1 MNHRYYNPFRYVMVA
16 AGGVVLVYSLGHLSR
31 QHLEWPFLF
40 LAVITLTIASSL
52 SIKIP
57 RVDGEIT
64 VSDTIIFL
72 TLLLYGGEAGILVAA
87 LDGLGSSLR
96 VSRKMRVV
104 LFNTA
109 QMACS
114 TFLTTLVLRAAFGS
128 ARGIHQLGSSRLSF
142 AAIFLMALVQYA
154 GNSGLVAIYT
164 ALKIGR
170 PFWETWRSHY
180 LWTSITYLAGACIA
194 SISAHFIGRL
204 SVYTLL
210 MVSPIVAII
219 YFTYKTYLKNVQAA
233 SDNAEQARQHFQELS
248 LYVDEQDRIRTQFS
262 QVEKMSALGE
272 LASGVAH
279 DFNNTLASIL
289 GRAQLMLRKVED
301 EETRRGLEIII
312 QSAND
317 GAGTVKRIQD
327 FARQRRDHDFEPVA
341 VDQLLMDVN
350 EITRPRWKDRAQAS
364 NVHINLN
371 LQINSHALVLGDPSE
386 LREVLVNMVFNAVDA
401 MPEGGKLMLSADEV
415 EDQIQISVSD
425 TGTGMTQETRSR
437 VFDPFFTTKGEAG
450 MGLGLAVCYGII
462 QRHSGSVDIDSEP
475 GRGTTFRI
483 TLPKAEAPVAAKPV
497 DEENVRLRLVR
508 KSTKPSI
515 LVVDDEAAVR
525 ELLVDILE
533 TDGYDVTV
541 AENGE
546 QALKEFDQKSFK
558 AVFTDVGMPGMS
570 GWELARAIRERNAT
584 IPVAVITGWGESV
597 SSDDQE
603 AAQVNWVVSKPF
615 SVDRISEIGME
626 IAERSGMAVYSTPVA
641 ATGTYS

>member
-1 MNHRYYNPFRYVMVA
+1 MNHRYYRPFLYIMVA
-16 AGGVVLVYSLGHLSR
+16 LGGVILLYSLILLHGQQLD
-31 QHLEWPFLF
+31 WPFLF
-40 LAVITLTIASSL
+40 LAGITITVASRL

-72 TLLLYGGEAGILVAA
+72 TLLLYGPQAGIVVAA
-87 LDGLGSSLR
+87 LDGLGSSLH
-96 VSRKMRVV
+96 VSRKARVL

-109 QMACS
+109 QMICS
-114 TFLTTLVLRAAFGS
+114 TFLTTIVLRLSFGS
-128 ARGIHQLGSSRLSF
+128 IRGIYQLGLPHLSF
-142 AAIFLMALVQYA
+142 AAVCVMAIVQYA
-154 GNSGLVAIYT
+154 GNSGLVAVYT
-164 ALKIGR
+164 ALKTSR
-170 PFWETWRSHY
+170 PVWETWRSHY
-180 LWTSITYLAGACIA
+180 LWTSVTYLAGASIA
-194 SISAHFIGRL
+194 AISARFIGTL
-204 SVYTLL
+204 SIYTLL

-219 YFTYKTYLKNVQAA
+219 YVTYKTYLKNVQAS
-233 SDNAEQARQHFQELS
+233 SDKAEQARQHFQELS
-248 LYVDEQDRIRTQFS
+248 LYVAEQERIRKQFS

-279 DFNNTLASIL
+279 DFNNTLAAIL

-301 EETRRGLEIII
+301 DETRRGLEIIVK
-312 QSAND
+312 SAND

-341 VDQLLMDVN
+341 VDQLLIDVN

-371 LQINSHALVLGDPSE
+371 LQINTNALVLGDPSE

-401 MPEGGKLMLSADEV
+401 MPQGGRLTLSADEV
-415 EDQIQISVSD
+415 GGKIRIAVSD
-425 TGTGMTQETRSR
+425 TGIGMSEETCSR

-462 QRHSGSVDIDSEP
+462 QRHGGSVDIDSEV
-475 GRGTTFRI
+475 GEGTTFRI
-483 TLPKAEAPVAAKPV
+483 TLPKAEAAMKGEPMTPDVA
-497 DEENVRLRLVR
+497 RLRLVR

-515 LVVDDEAAVR
+515 LIVDDEECVR

-533 TDGYDVTV
+533 SEGYEVTT

-546 QALKEFDQKSFK
+546 QALQEFEDKRFK

-570 GWELARAIRERNAT
+570 GWELARAIRERDDA
-584 IPVAVITGWGESV
+584 IPLAVITGWGESV
-597 SSDDQE
+597 SSNDQE
-603 AAQVNWVVSKPF
+603 LARVNWVVSKPF
-615 SVDRISEIGME
+615 SIDRISEIAME
-626 IAERSGMAVYSTPVA
+626 VAKHSGMDVSSLPIA
-641 ATGTYS
+641 ATGT

>member
-1 MNHRYYNPFRYVMVA
+1 
-16 AGGVVLVYSLGHLSR
+16 
-31 QHLEWPFLF
+31 
-40 LAVITLTIASSL
+40 
-52 SIKIP
+52 
-57 RVDGEIT
+57 
-64 VSDTIIFL
+64 
-72 TLLLYGGEAGILVAA
+72 
-87 LDGLGSSLR
+87 
-96 VSRKMRVV
+96 
-104 LFNTA
+104 
-109 QMACS
+109 
-114 TFLTTLVLRAAFGS
+114 
-128 ARGIHQLGSSRLSF
+128 
-142 AAIFLMALVQYA
+142 
-154 GNSGLVAIYT
+154 
-164 ALKIGR
+164 
-170 PFWETWRSHY
+170 
-180 LWTSITYLAGACIA
+180 
-194 SISAHFIGRL
+194 
-204 SVYTLL
+204 
-210 MVSPIVAII
+210 
-219 YFTYKTYLKNVQAA
+219 
-233 SDNAEQARQHFQELS
+233 
-248 LYVDEQDRIRTQFS
+248 
-262 QVEKMSALGE
+262 
-272 LASGVAH
+272 
-279 DFNNTLASIL
+279 
-289 GRAQLMLRKVED
+289 
-301 EETRRGLEIII
+301 
-312 QSAND
+312 
-317 GAGTVKRIQD
+317 
-327 FARQRRDHDFEPVA
+327 VA

-415 EDQIQISVSD
+415 EGQIQISVSD

-641 ATGTYS
+641 VTGTYS

>member
-1 MNHRYYNPFRYVMVA
+1 MVA
-16 AGGVVLVYSLGHLSR
+16 VGGLVLLYSLVLLHG
-31 QHLEWPFLF
+31 QHLDWPFLF
-40 LAVITLTIASSL
+40 LAGLTITVASRL

-72 TLLLYGGEAGILVAA
+72 TLLLYGAQAGIVVAA
-87 LDGLGSSLR
+87 LDGLGSSLH
-96 VSRKMRVV
+96 VSRKARVM

-109 QMACS
+109 QMICS
-114 TFLTTLVLRAAFGS
+114 TFLTTLVLHAGFGPI
-128 ARGIHQLGSSRLSF
+128 RGIHQLGSPHLSF
-142 AAIFLMALVQYA
+142 TAIVVMAIVQYA

-164 ALKIGR
+164 ALKTSR
-170 PFWETWRSHY
+170 PVWETWRSHY
-180 LWTSITYLAGACIA
+180 LWTSVTYLAGASIA
-194 SISAHFIGRL
+194 AISARFIGGL
-204 SVYTLL
+204 SIYTLL

-219 YFTYKTYLKNVQAA
+219 YVTYKTYLKNVQAS
-233 SDNAEQARQHFQELS
+233 SDKAEQARQHFQELS
-248 LYVDEQDRIRTQFS
+248 LYVAEQERIRKQFS

-279 DFNNTLASIL
+279 DFNNTLAAIL

-301 EETRRGLEIII
+301 DETRRGLEIIVK
-312 QSAND
+312 SAND

-341 VDQLLMDVN
+341 VDQLLIDVN

-371 LQINSHALVLGDPSE
+371 LQINTNALVLGDPSE

-401 MPEGGKLMLSADEV
+401 MPRGGRLTLSADEV
-415 EDQIQISVSD
+415 GGKIRIAVSD
-425 TGTGMTQETRSR
+425 TGIGMSEETCSR

-462 QRHSGSVDIDSEP
+462 QRHGGSIDIDSEV
-475 GRGTTFRI
+475 GEGTTFRI
-483 TLPKAEAPVAAKPV
+483 TLPRAEASIKAEPMTSDVA
-497 DEENVRLRLVR
+497 RLRLVR

-515 LVVDDEAAVR
+515 LIVDDEECVR

-533 TDGYDVTV
+533 SEGYDVTT

-546 QALKEFDQKSFK
+546 QALKEFEDKPFK

-570 GWELARAIRERNAT
+570 GWELARAIRERDDS
-584 IPVAVITGWGESV
+584 IPMAVITGWGESV
-597 SSDDQE
+597 SSNEQE
-603 AAQVNWVVSKPF
+603 LARVNWVVSKPF
-615 SVDRISEIGME
+615 SVDRISEIAME
-626 IAERSGMAVYSTPVA
+626 VAKHSGMDVSSLPIA
-641 ATGTYS
+641 ATGT